1 MANNIDMQ
9 IWSDD
14 NEILDVSV
22 ETGIFIPGDVHY
34 GETLVGTGIASD
46 PVNVS
51 PALVEQI
58 DNNTTGVATNA
69 TAIETEITRASAAED
84 VLQQNIDA
92 ESTAR
97 QNADTVLQ
105 NNIDTV
111 ANDLSTEV
119 ANRTAADTTLRSDL
133 TAAIGDEV
141 VARQSA
147 DTALQGNIDTVAG
160 ILSSETAARQDADT
174 ALGTRIDNEITAREN
189 ADTALQNAI
198 NAETTERETDVNDL
212 QGQIDAITAASDV
225 TDVVGTYSALQA
237 YNTSSL
243 NNNDIIKVLQDETHD
258 NETTYYRWVITDGTG
273 AFSLIGEEG
282 PYYTIAAADAQFV
295 PQTRTVNGK
304 ALNGNITL
312 SASDVGALG
321 LPSDYTA
328 STETGYYIGT
338 TTATILGQM
347 ASVGPGNYKQGYAL
361 SKTNLY
367 GFGLVI
373 DTFANT
379 GYNVT
384 SYLFT
389 TTGFLPG
396 NSKATIGR
404 SDKPWPVIYV
414 TEINNGGDLNVPTT
428 GGTLA
433 RLEDL
438 PSAET
443 GTTGQVYTKTA
454 TGAEWS
460 DLPPA
465 VTDYN
470 DLTNRPAIDGT
481 TLTSA
486 STKSSL
492 GLSGVTFR
500 VWGANE

>member
-69 TAIETEITRASAAED
+69 AAIETEITRASAAED

-160 ILSSETAARQDADT
+160 NLSSETTARQDADT

-295 PQTRTVNGK
+295 PQTRTVNDK

-312 SASDVGALG
+312 SASDVGALSTTG
-321 LPSDYTA
+321 GVVRGRLFVSTLYAGVPNGWNAQLNFSDNTAEGVAADIHVVSTSSGKELRISLVRPAINIGDRDLHPAYNEEYTL
-328 STETGYYIGT
+328 GKT
-338 TTATILGQM
+338 THKW
-347 ASVGPGNYKQGYAL
+347 S
-361 SKTNLY
+361 NLY
-367 GFGLVI
+367 
-373 DTFANT
+373 
-379 GYNVT
+379 
-384 SYLFT
+384 T
-389 TTGFLPG
+389 T
-396 NSKATIGR
+396 N
-404 SDKPWPVIYV
+404 
-414 TEINNGGDLNVPTT
+414 INNGGDLNVPTT